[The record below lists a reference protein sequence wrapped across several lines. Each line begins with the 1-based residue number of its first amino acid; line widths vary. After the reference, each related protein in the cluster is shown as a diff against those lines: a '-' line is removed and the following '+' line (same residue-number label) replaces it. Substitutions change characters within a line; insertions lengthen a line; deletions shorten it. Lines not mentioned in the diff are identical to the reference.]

1 VVFNRALSSRFA
13 LSSTICQ
20 LLIGSRCN
28 SQVANIFFCAICI
41 TVNPFDNTRVISNG
55 VELI

>member
-1 VVFNRALSSRFA
+1 MLSLGFVFNNMSATHWLEM
-13 LSSTICQ
+13 Q
-20 LLIGSRCN
+20 LTGGES
-28 SQVANIFFCAICI
+28 FFCAICI